1 MEGPKKVT
9 YDLPPAA
16 LVALGALLMLTIGLA
31 TVVLYAWSSI
41 GAHVAKALTEAGKRA
56 VDEALQKPSARDDR
70 GEHVLVPEQP
80 LLPSVHVRETE
91 P

>member
-1 MEGPKKVT
+1 MT
-9 YDLPPAA
+9 YDLHPAA
-16 LVALGALLMLTIGLA
+16 FVALGAMLMLTVCL
-31 TVVLYAWSSI
+31 TSVVLYAWSSI

-70 GEHVLVPEQP
+70 GEHVLVQEQP